1 MPQEEVKSQL
11 QSTAALVDRWHD
23 AYMEA
28 RSLCRPSSPAPWH
41 FFVLS
46 QACAEP
52 ERTYPDC
59 TCSASRFGPGPLAL
73 CQQVREKIEVEGRE
87 PRWEFSKTV
96 LFERSA
102 HISDVCGSL
111 AAAVDTYHSLR
122 QTLGP
127 KLEAMTGSSQLP
139 TPTA

>member
-1 MPQEEVKSQL
+1 M
-11 QSTAALVDRWHD
+11 
-23 AYMEA
+23 
-28 RSLCRPSSPAPWH
+28 
-41 FFVLS
+41 
-46 QACAEP
+46 
-52 ERTYPDC
+52 
-59 TCSASRFGPGPLAL
+59 
-73 CQQVREKIEVEGRE
+73 EGRE

-127 KLEAMTGSSQLP
+127 KLEAMTGSSQVVVAP
-139 TPTA
+139 IACITYVFTAIGVTYIFWAIGTFW